1 MQFKVELGGRP
12 MKQAR
17 DRLRVPS
24 PTVLQMMKLVVLG
37 GVASACLAF
46 GARLS
51 DEGVGRGTPALIPI
65 MEALGLPLAL
75 ALVAFPLLRK
85 GQFKDWFILVMVAI
99 SLSVTL
105 GLGILGAVVAIRVR
119 SSMRPPPPLD
129 YSVVGGVSVTLAGL
143 GLGLYYI
150 SRRIVPVRC
159 PDCRRFGLLPERGRF
174 YRCFRCENA
183 FRELRGLW
191 EAIPGDPSPPEHRP
205 PAGPGIPDTD

>member
-1 MQFKVELGGRP
+1 MN
-12 MKQAR
+12 QAR
-17 DRLRVPS
+17 DRPRMRPL
-24 PTVLQMMKLVVLG
+24 TLLQMMKLVGFG
-37 GVASACLAF
+37 GVVSAFLAF
-46 GARLS
+46 GSRLS
-51 DEGVGRGTPALIPI
+51 DEGVGRSTPGLIPI

-99 SLSVTL
+99 SLSVAL
-105 GLGILGAVVAIRVR
+105 GVGILAILEMIRQR
-119 SSMRPPPPLD
+119 SIMRPQPPLD

-143 GLGLYYI
+143 GLALYYI
-150 SRRIVPVRC
+150 SRRIVPTRC

-174 YRCFRCENA
+174 YRCFRCEKA

-205 PAGPGIPDTD
+205 PAGLIIPDAD